1 MRLALKANPIKEI
14 LLDYNVYYGRNY
26 TSRFASRTEIDNLLS
41 ETAQIGVAFGKN
53 IFWDIIL
60 EHNHVSS
67 SSEKTDVLLLDS
79 QLKWIGSRVEVG
91 LRTRIIC
98 WACRSITAS
107 SAYPTLPSS
116 TAIVYVLV
124 RCS

>member
-1 MRLALKANPIKEI
+1 M
-14 LLDYNVYYGRNY
+14 YYYGRNY

-67 SSEKTDVLLLDS
+67 SSDKTDVLLLGQPAQVERLS
-79 QLKWIGSRVEVG
+79 SRGG
-91 LRTRIIC
+91 LRTE
-98 WACRSITAS
+98 
-107 SAYPTLPSS
+107 
-116 TAIVYVLV
+116 
-124 RCS
+124 